1 MNNTGKFKTVIN
13 GYSKTEVDQYLD
25 ELNTQYQNEHMAI
38 SRLMLNAQSR
48 SDQIVEEAEKQAAAI
63 ISEAESDR
71 KRIMEEAGRVKADLV
86 QDMRTDFIELLQTAE
101 KLRKT
106 IENSQEMYMLY
117 SAKILSEIPLES
129 NITAA
134 VEKVKRLY
142 PQTERTQE
150 ILNDQISVEA
160 LVQSF
165 NTANSAAVAE
175 EIPKA
180 EINSAENID
189 DLMKSINAQRRG

>member
-1 MNNTGKFKTVIN
+1 
-13 GYSKTEVDQYLD
+13 
-25 ELNTQYQNEHMAI
+25 
-38 SRLMLNAQSR
+38 
-48 SDQIVEEAEKQAAAI
+48 
-63 ISEAESDR
+63 
-71 KRIMEEAGRVKADLV
+71 
-86 QDMRTDFIELLQTAE
+86 
-101 KLRKT
+101 
-106 IENSQEMYMLY
+106 MLY

-134 VEKVKRLY
+134 IEKVKRLY

-150 ILNDQISVEA
+150 VLNDQISVEA

>member
-1 MNNTGKFKTVIN
+1 MNTRKFKTVIN

-25 ELNTQYQNEHMAI
+25 ELNTQYQNDHMAI

-71 KRIMEEAGRVKADLV
+71 KRIMEEAERVKADLV
-86 QDMRTDFIELLQTAE
+86 KDMRTDFIELLQTAE

-134 VEKVKRLY
+134 IEKVKRLY

-150 ILNDQISVEA
+150 VLNDQISVEA